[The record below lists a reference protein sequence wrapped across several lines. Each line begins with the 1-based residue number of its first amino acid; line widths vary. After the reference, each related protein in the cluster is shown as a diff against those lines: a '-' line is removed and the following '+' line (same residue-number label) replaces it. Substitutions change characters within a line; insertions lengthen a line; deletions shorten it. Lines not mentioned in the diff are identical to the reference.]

1 VKKNLKEAMDK
12 VEHVATTTDCW
23 SAHGRSFI
31 GVTGHWIDPET
42 LERKSCVLACRRLK
56 GRHTYDVLASQ
67 LEDIHTEFEIRSKVS
82 KTTTDNGS
90 NFVKAFSVLLTK
102 TKKIVMIQI
111 QMKSVNLKMSLMI

>member
-1 VKKNLKEAMDK
+1 VKKNLKETMDK
-12 VEHVATTTDCW
+12 VEYVATTTDCW

-42 LERKSCVLACRRLK
+42 LERKSCVLACRCLK

-67 LEDIHTEFEIRSKVS
+67 LEDIHTEFQIRSKVS

-111 QMKSVNLKMSLMI
+111 QMKSVNLKMSLMT